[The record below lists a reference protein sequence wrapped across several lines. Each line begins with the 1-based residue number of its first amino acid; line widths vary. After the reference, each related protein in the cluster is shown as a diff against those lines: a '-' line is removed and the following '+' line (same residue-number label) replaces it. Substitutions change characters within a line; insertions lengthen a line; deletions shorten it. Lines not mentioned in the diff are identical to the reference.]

1 MVSLAEK
8 KVSQTIPG
16 RPSRPKNFQLYIGGP
31 KNELH

>member
-16 RPSRPKNFQLYIGGP
+16 RPSRPKNFQLYKGELN
-31 KNELH
+31 NEFH